1 MSEQEKNNDVIQQII
16 EVWTENYPPAS
27 EEEMFTIKLSSYEI
41 AEILADYGE
50 VQAGDVTRILLCK
63 GYKLV
68 RTGGGDMKWLIKRQN

>member
-27 EEEMFTIKLSSYEI
+27 EEEMFNIKLSSYEI